1 MAGWASS
8 QNWCQQFLYRIQKQN
23 SNSSNQA
30 QHSTLLAKRCCKMIC
45 CLSSTWHWR
54 EATLRCRSES
64 FFVQH
69 SSLLHITDDVV
80 IFVCDASLDLSVHP
94 VQSVRLLLVILLV
107 HFSPR
112 LNLLGVSTSFIF
124 IFIPCLAQWFTDYYS
139 AKVAKLWIVRDP
151 SRQLPHGLR
160 LQHLKQALKGNPSA
174 LQGCYKIAPKNKGK
188 QHARHGGITLKLRTV
203 SDWSTLQSFN
213 VYRISVGGPWFS
225 ELQQNQWE
233 ALCCPAQRQGG
244 FPIWYSQSVIHPETL
259 MI

>member
-139 AKVAKLWIVRDP
+139 TLRKLLSCELSGIHLVSCHMAFDSSISSKPWREIHRHSKDATK
-151 SRQLPHGLR
+151 L
-160 LQHLKQALKGNPSA
+160 LQ
-174 LQGCYKIAPKNKGK
+174 KIKENNMPDMEGSHWN
-188 QHARHGGITLKLRTV
+188 
-203 SDWSTLQSFN
+203 
-213 VYRISVGGPWFS
+213 
-225 ELQQNQWE
+225 
-233 ALCCPAQRQGG
+233 
-244 FPIWYSQSVIHPETL
+244 
-259 MI
+259 